1 MTPIIPHAYERITKE
16 PTCTALGYTVYT
28 CESCGKTYTA
38 DYTATLPSEYINEL
52 RQLAKS
58 QQIPSVNFAI
68 RQALDEYLKQAKKR
82 EYDEM
87 MKAAAKDKSFMERTM
102 KCAEDFSFS
111 DSEVQGEW

>member
-1 MTPIIPHAYERITKE
+1 MLN
-16 PTCTALGYTVYT
+16 TAKTVRF
-28 CESCGKTYTA
+28 
-38 DYTATLPSEYINEL
+38 TATLPSIYIDEL
-52 RQLAKS
+52 KQLAKE

-87 MKAAAKDKSFMERTM
+87 MKAAANDKAFVERTM

-111 DSEVQGEW
+111 DSEVLGEW